1 MSIEIKVLE
10 KDEIAEL
17 KRLFERTPILAQNN
31 PFINGSIDEFM
42 WQFFSDNYQSSV
54 YTIAYDTDRD
64 ELAGTMSALYIPM
77 KAPDGQVNQTIKPE
91 DTLINV
97 RALVRYKNRDLL
109 KDLFDVIE
117 SKSELLD
124 VKFYWGFTYAVNSF
138 ERLGFSRHFSSKQGT
153 YVLKPLAAYRHLIS
167 LNASNGTKQKI
178 QIAGL
183 TMISNLKQL
192 FNQKKISRLKCKEI
206 RLKDIDE
213 DILLGFL
220 PDHLYS
226 VYVDKHFLK
235 WRIEENISSL
245 TYSILQIEDQSDRI
259 VAYLIYSQKE
269 GKVFFVEQLLFDRS
283 LSMKTKTEIFQVG
296 LQYLKSLDAVNVRAM
311 GFNHNAANKEDMDL
325 LIKCGFMFINRGI
338 PFIFKSMDKNIKAE
352 DIYLSRLNTDGTF

>member
-1 MSIEIKVLE
+1 MSIKIKVVE
-10 KDEIAEL
+10 KDEIREL
-17 KRLFERTPILAQNN
+17 RRLFERTPILAQDN

-42 WQFFSDNYQSSV
+42 WQFFSDNYHSSV

-64 ELAGTMSALYIPM
+64 ELAGTLSALYIPM
-77 KAPDGQVNQTIKPE
+77 KSPDGQVYQTIKPE
-91 DTLINV
+91 DTLINI

-117 SKSELLD
+117 SKSELLN
-124 VKFYWGFTYAVNSF
+124 VKLYWGFTYAVNSF
-138 ERLGFSRHFSSKQGT
+138 ERLGFTRHFSSKQGT
-153 YVLKPLAAYRHLIS
+153 YVINPLAAYRHLIS

-183 TMISNLKQL
+183 TMFSYLKQL
-192 FNQKKISRLKCKEI
+192 LSQKRIGGLKCKEI

-213 DILLGFL
+213 EILLGFL
-220 PDHLYS
+220 PEHLYS
-226 VYVDKHFLK
+226 IYVDKYFLK

-245 TYSILQIEDQSDRI
+245 TYSILQIEDQSEQI
-259 VAYLIYSQKE
+259 KAYLIYSQKE
-269 GKVFFVEQLLFDRS
+269 GMVFFVEQLLFDRN
-283 LSMKTKTEIFQVG
+283 LSMKTKAEIFQVA
-296 LQYLKSLDAVNVRAM
+296 LQYLKSLDAVIVRAM
-311 GFNHNAANKEDMDL
+311 GFNHNQANKEDMDL
-325 LIKCGFMFINRGI
+325 LIKSGFVFINRGI

>member
-10 KDEIAEL
+10 KEEIAEL

-31 PFINGSIDEFM
+31 PFSNGSIDEFM
-42 WQFFSDNYQSSV
+42 WQFYSDNYLSSV

-64 ELAGTMSALYIPM
+64 ELAGTLSALYIPM
-77 KAPDGQVNQTIKPE
+77 RAPNGQVCQTIKPE

-97 RALVRYKNRDLL
+97 RSLVRYKNKDLL

-117 SKSELLD
+117 TKSELLK

-138 ERLGFSRHFSSKQGT
+138 ERLGFTRHFSSKQGT
-153 YVLKPLAAYRHLIS
+153 FVIKPFAAYKHLIS

-183 TMISNLKQL
+183 SMFSYLKQL
-192 FNQKKISRLKCKEI
+192 LSRKGISGLKCKEV

-213 DILLGFL
+213 KQLLSFL
-220 PDHLYS
+220 PDNLYS
-226 VYVDKHFLK
+226 IYLDKVFLN
-235 WRIEENISSL
+235 WRIVENISAL
-245 TYSILQIEDQSDRI
+245 HYSILQIEDQSGK
-259 VAYLIYSQKE
+259 VCAYLIYSQKE
-269 GKVFFVEQLLFDRS
+269 GKIFFIEQLLFDRS
-283 LSMKTKTEIFQVG
+283 HSMKAKADIFQVA
-296 LQYLKSLDAVNVRAM
+296 LQYLISLDAVIVRAM
-311 GFNHNAANKEDMDL
+311 GFEHNAANKEDMEL
-325 LIKCGFMFINRGI
+325 LKKSGFVFVNRGI
-338 PFIFKSMDKNIKAE
+338 PFIFKSMDNNIKAD